1 MTEARKDDRQE
12 LEVQARGALGPLLVI
27 QPGWL
32 GDVLKLAQP
41 TDYEEVTCIG
51 LEPEQA
57 TLYAVVEIKREQG
70 YGGDLCTG
78 PGAYEYVRFFADWNG
93 DGDFTD
99 TQEDLGVASIAVH
112 DVPGPKPLSYVA
124 SLSLTRRQL
133 WCFLARPVTVR
144 AVLEYN
150 IVPPAGNPNPPIVWG
165 NILDRHVQPKPGQL
179 ILHDLL
185 QVAKIKVPPQ
195 LAELVD
201 AQAPIAGPA
210 PVPTAAHL
218 VAEYGDKVPAHRSL
232 APHLATA
239 HKALVADAGAGQD
252 LPSLFASLIPG
263 PLIDKLDLGAV
274 LGKFLELQS
283 DSTYEELHCVGLH
296 PGLGALV
303 GILTI
308 KQPSGYLGGL
318 CRAGSL
324 EYVSFWADW
333 DDNGSFD
340 ELLGT
345 AAVRVHDEPV
355 PAGGLSFAV
364 FLPINLAAHAKPC
377 GASHTARIRA
387 VLSWNTPPPA
397 NPYLPPQWGSTM
409 EALIQLPVGDPVVG
423 QVPFLSVVG
432 GMAIDQINP
441 LGYANGPAVMAGFNA
456 TNSPFAGEVVLAG
469 HIANPPDLSA
479 GATPLRYTLHYR
491 HESEPVGTAHDIS
504 NSFQVTLSKFS
515 GFVWTQTPLTQV
527 ADPAHRYTYQEDLTI
542 NGPGGD
548 QTFVEGF
555 VLGRWETPGLPDGRY
570 EVWFT
575 ADLGG
580 GTTVDSNRVWVQ
592 LDNTAPVADITATGS
607 PFVPQGT
614 PLHAV
619 ITATDAHFAGY
630 GLAVLPSGYPNTPVP
645 QSGSL
650 PVTAAPVSLST
661 TGVTPGGYVLR
672 LAVSDRAIINS
683 GYVGNV
689 STDDIGF
696 CVEQA

>member
-1 MTEARKDDRQE
+1 MTETRDGDRQE
-12 LEVQARGALGPLLVI
+12 LEIQARAALGPLLAI

-32 GDVLKLAQP
+32 NDVLTLAQP
-41 TDYEEVTCIG
+41 TDYEEVTCVG

-57 TLYAVVEIKREQG
+57 TLYAVVQIKREQG

-78 PGAYEYVRFFADWNG
+78 PGAREYVRFFADWTG

-99 TQEDLGVASIAVH
+99 PAEDLGVASIAVH

-150 IVPPAGNPNPPIVWG
+150 VIPPAGNPNPPIVWG
-165 NILDRHVQPKPGQL
+165 GIRDEYVQPKPGRL

-185 QVAKIKVPPQ
+185 QVAQVKVSPQ
-195 LAELVD
+195 LAELID
-201 AQAPIAGPA
+201 EQAPIAGPA
-210 PVPTAAHL
+210 PTPTAEQL
-218 VAEYGDKVPAHRSL
+218 VADYGDQVATHRSL
-232 APHLATA
+232 APQLTAVHQALASN
-239 HKALVADAGAGQD
+239 AGAARD
-252 LPSLFASLIPG
+252 LPSTFAGLLPSSLTA
-263 PLIDKLDLGAV
+263 KLDLAAI

-296 PGLGALV
+296 PGLSALV
-303 GILTI
+303 GVFNV
-308 KQPSGYLGGL
+308 KRPAGYLGGL
-318 CRAGSL
+318 CTAGSL

-340 ELLGT
+340 EFLGS

-364 FLPINLAAHAKPC
+364 FLPINLAAHAQPC
-377 GASHTARIRA
+377 HGPHTARIRA

-397 NPYLPPQWGSTM
+397 DPYLPPHWGSTM
-409 EALIQLPVGDPVVG
+409 DALIQLPVGDPKTG

-441 LGYANGPAVMAGFNA
+441 AGYADGPAVTAGFNA

-479 GATPLRYTLHYR
+479 GAPPLLYTLHYR
-491 HESEPVGTAHDIS
+491 HEGEPVGTAHDIT
-504 NSFQVTLSKFS
+504 NSFQVTLTRFS
-515 GFVWTQTPLTQV
+515 GFVWTQTPLTQI
-527 ADPAHRYTYQEDLTI
+527 ADPTHQYVYREDLTI
-542 NGPGGD
+542 NGPSGD
-548 QTFVEGF
+548 QTFVEGY
-555 VLGRWETPGLPDGRY
+555 VLGRWHPAGLPDGRY

-580 GTTVDSNRVWVQ
+580 GATVDSNRVWVQ
-592 LDNTAPVADITATGS
+592 LDNTAPVADIAATGS
-607 PFVPQGT
+607 PFVSQGT
-614 PLHAV
+614 PLNAV

-630 GLAVLPSGYPNTPVP
+630 SLAVLPGGYPNAPVP

-650 PVTAAPVSLST
+650 PVTAAPVVLDT

-672 LAVSDRAIINS
+672 LTVGDRAIVNS
-683 GYVGNV
+683 GYVGQV
-689 STDDIGF
+689 SSDDIGF
-696 CVEQA
+696 CVEQG